1 MSAQWIAGKDKSD
14 RRKELKRYLTLTPA
28 AQLSC
33 SSFDNICVISQ
44 FLKRIFDVFF
54 LFEILL
60 QCFLMGVCRLTQYLR
75 EAKIKSAEME
85 ADQLRCD
92 AHPYLFFFPSSSI
105 IFFLFFSPSPYYTRY
120 LSSSNLNLH
129 LYNIMI
135 DPHNIKNGLS
145 NALTIHLTHFLTY

>member
-28 AQLSC
+28 AQLSY

-44 FLKRIFDVFF
+44 FLKRIFDVF
-54 LFEILL
+54 LIEILF

-85 ADQLRCD
+85 ADQLRYD
-92 AHPYLFFFPSSSI
+92 AHP
-105 IFFLFFSPSPYYTRY
+105 
-120 LSSSNLNLH
+120 
-129 LYNIMI
+129 
-135 DPHNIKNGLS
+135 
-145 NALTIHLTHFLTY
+145 